1 MLLAISNANEAAMI
15 NLYNGF
21 ALWEID
27 ILFVFSIR
35 SHTSESS
42 DEDILLF
49 LTCMLRRKYMAV
61 IISSL
66 SMIPSVTCISQNSSV
81 SSVGCSMELIKK
93 SSSNNCSAL

>member
-81 SSVGCSMELIKK
+81 SSVGWS
-93 SSSNNCSAL
+93 

>member
-21 ALWEID
+21 ALC
-27 ILFVFSIR
+27 SIR